1 MPDISLRFHK
11 DMLVLSS
18 PASSAFERLGVDVR
32 RDLEMT
38 MLLEPETLEDV
49 HKLEAMAGAQ
59 CMVAATGTLTP
70 ARLAHGG
77 MEASAAE
84 LARIALAAVRT
95 QKPQH
100 VLVELKPCGLPLDPS
115 SKTSLMENRDQYLRF
130 ARLFEGEQFDAF
142 LLSGFG
148 TCADLKCALMGLR
161 KGSDAPVM
169 AVVDVA
175 ADGALSASRGR
186 ETLEDA
192 VAVMEELGA
201 SVVGF
206 ATSAGQEEACA
217 LATRA
222 ARATTLPLLVQLDV
236 LRRDVRQQGPTAENP
251 YYCADSMM
259 SAADALCQEGVQFLR
274 AAGDATPAYT
284 GALVATTIGSDVKL
298 PAAAAPS
305 KVLAGDDLDAFVAQ
319 ARARVGAVLSGIVE
333 TEMGE
338 EAFAEAEVAAE
349 AEAKS
354 EAEADLADAGANIA
368 AADDESANAA
378 DAVDAADAAAAD
390 VNAAEGE

>member
-18 PASSAFERLGVDVR
+18 PVSSAFERLGIDVR

-38 MLLEPETLEDV
+38 MLLEPETLEDA

-77 MEASAAE
+77 MEASAAA
-84 LARIALAAVRT
+84 LARIALSAVRT

-100 VLVELKPCGLPLDPS
+100 VLVELEPCGLPLDPS

-130 ARLFEGEQFDAF
+130 ARLFEGEEFDAF

-161 KGSDAPVM
+161 KGSDAPVV
-169 AVVDVA
+169 AVVNVG
-175 ADGALSASRGR
+175 ADGTLAASRGR
-186 ETLEDA
+186 ETFEDA

-206 ATSAGQEEACA
+206 ATPAGQEEACA
-217 LATRA
+217 LAARA

-236 LRRDVRQQGPTAENP
+236 LRRDARQQGPTAENP

-259 SAADALCQEGVQFLR
+259 PAADALRQEGVQFLR

-298 PAAAAPS
+298 PEAAAPS
-305 KVLAGDDLDAFVAQ
+305 KVLAGEDLDAFVAQ

-333 TEMGE
+333 TEIGE
-338 EAFAEAEVAAE
+338 EAFAEAEAEAGVKAEAESEIEPAAAAVDVAAE
-349 AEAKS
+349 P
-354 EAEADLADAGANIA
+354 A
-368 AADDESANAA
+368 AAESAA
-378 DAVDAADAAAAD
+378 
-390 VNAAEGE
+390 GE